1 MLSLNDLL
9 NIILHARNIIKISCV
24 ELIIYIVLVS
34 SRMEGFRLPLPSQ
47 IHASINPFLMDL
59 HVYFDM
65 CLNLWFHILYLHLL

>member
-1 MLSLNDLL
+1 M
-9 NIILHARNIIKISCV
+9 
-24 ELIIYIVLVS
+24 VLVKIKWNNTQLRIFFAIKEIQRL
-34 SRMEGFRLPLPSQ
+34 SRMEGFRLPVPSQ